1 MQRLVSRFKDGNFQL
16 SYKKRENRPREVED
30 HQLQAPLDEDDTQSQ
45 QMLAEQLRVTRATI
59 SMRLRAMLINE
70 NMTS

>member
-30 HQLQAPLDEDDTQSQ
+30 HQLQALLDEDDTQSQ